1 MNLSYFV
8 KIVRIR
14 IMHADL
20 DPGRLQLCGSG
31 SETPIVTDRYRYIFK
46 RVAGAGLFPGGAGG
60 KTTPKFEILAKRF
73 LNKIPSIDIE
83 EPEKLKKTLA

>member
-1 MNLSYFV
+1 MPSG
-8 KIVRIR
+8 IVRIR
-14 IMHADL
+14 ILHADL
-20 DPGRLQLCGSG
+20 DPGRLQLCESG

-73 LNKIPSIDIE
+73 LKKIRKQCWCRSVSCYFFW
-83 EPEKLKKTLA
+83 LG

>member
-1 MNLSYFV
+1 MPSG
-8 KIVRIR
+8 IVRIR
-14 IMHADL
+14 ILHADL

-73 LNKIPSIDIE
+73 L
-83 EPEKLKKTLA
+83 KKFANNVGVDPCHATFFG